1 MGRDHTVIYL
11 QNTEEHFQL
20 YQSIR
25 NIGNIGGC
33 FLRYFKKTSAAQ
45 KYFAQECAP
54 NVLFYRKCV
63 FESYLCPTA
72 CMF

>member
-25 NIGNIGGC
+25 NIGKIGGC
-33 FLRYFKKTSAAQ
+33 FLRYFKKTFNFIQNKLKIPS
-45 KYFAQECAP
+45 
-54 NVLFYRKCV
+54 KCYSSISTLKLV
-63 FESYLCPTA
+63 INRQ
-72 CMF
+72 

>member
-33 FLRYFKKTSAAQ
+33 FLRYFKKTFNFIQ
-45 KYFAQECAP
+45 NKLKIP
-54 NVLFYRKCV
+54 PKCYSSISTLKLV
-63 FESYLCPTA
+63 INRQ
-72 CMF
+72 

>member
-33 FLRYFKKTSAAQ
+33 FLRYFKKTFNFIQ
-45 KYFAQECAP
+45 NKLKITP
-54 NVLFYRKCV
+54 KC
-63 FESYLCPTA
+63 
-72 CMF
+72 